1 MNKATTYLL
10 IAVAV
15 FGGAFAALRI
25 DRYLAQRSVQPE
37 TLFQTNAPVSR
48 VSLENIQSPADF
60 RAASKKL
67 VASVVSVDRL
77 ERYRSFFS
85 DEERIAQTGSGSG
98 VIIASNG
105 TIITNNHVVANAD
118 RVQVRLPDGRN
129 VQATVVGTDPKSDL
143 AVIKV
148 DVPGLAAVD
157 LGDSGKL
164 EIGEWVIAVGSPLG
178 FDDTVSVG
186 VVSSLNR
193 TLDTGGP
200 GVLADAIQ
208 TDAAIN
214 PGNSGG
220 ALANAK
226 GELVGINTAIA
237 SETGGSVGLGFA
249 IPVNRVKRVASDI
262 LKFGRVRYGTLGVSF
277 YRIPGLLERESA
289 REQLKQATGSE
300 PPKAGVVV
308 QRVGA
313 GSGADRAGLQGL
325 DVVTEL
331 DGQRIGDYSDLSK
344 LLLDRRA
351 GDTVKIKYWSK
362 GQAKSATIVLQDQA

>member
-1 MNKATTYLL
+1 MSKATTYFFIGL
-10 IAVAV
+10 AV

-25 DRYLAQRSVQPE
+25 DRYLAQRSVQPDA
-37 TLFQTNAPVSR
+37 LFQESAPISK
-48 VSLENIQSPADF
+48 VSLENVQTPADF
-60 RAASKKL
+60 RAAAKKL

-77 ERYRSFFS
+77 ERYRTFFS
-85 DEERIAQTGSGSG
+85 EETRIAQTGSGSG
-98 VIIASNG
+98 VIIAANG

-129 VQATVVGTDPKSDL
+129 MQATVVGTDPRSDL
-143 AVIKV
+143 AVLKV
-148 DVPGLAAVD
+148 DATGLSAVEM
-157 LGDSGKL
+157 GESSKL
-164 EIGEWVIAVGSPLG
+164 EIGEWVLAVGSPLG

-226 GELVGINTAIA
+226 GELIGINTAIA

-313 GSGADRAGLQGL
+313 GSGAERAGMQGL
-325 DVVTEL
+325 DVVTEF
-331 DGQRIGDYSDLSK
+331 DGQRIRDYTDLSR

-362 GQAKSATIVLQDQA
+362 GESKSVSIVLQDQA

>member
-48 VSLENIQSPADF
+48 VSLENMQSPADF